1 MLSHA
6 RDHTKGRTFS
16 RSYGAI
22 LPSSFTRV
30 LSSAL
35 GFSPC
40 LPVSVYGTVFLQLKL
55 SGFSWK
61 RGVSHFVLIGLVS
74 VLGISDP
81 GFA

>member
-1 MLSHA
+1 
-6 RDHTKGRTFS
+6 
-16 RSYGAI
+16 
-22 LPSSFTRV
+22 
-30 LSSAL
+30 L

-40 LPVSVYGTVFLQLKL
+40 LPVSVCGTVFLQLKL

-74 VLGISDP
+74 VLGIKIP